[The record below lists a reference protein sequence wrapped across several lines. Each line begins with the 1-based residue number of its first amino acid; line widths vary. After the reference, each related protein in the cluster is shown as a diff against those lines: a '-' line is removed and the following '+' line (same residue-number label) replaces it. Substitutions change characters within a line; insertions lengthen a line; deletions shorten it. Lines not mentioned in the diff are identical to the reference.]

1 MDRGVQHPLTNTQ
14 AGKPDKKFSTFRLT
28 IREEETIEAVSI
40 QILRPTHPRIYAL
53 RWKYDRCVKRA

>member
-28 IREEETIEAVSI
+28 IREEETIEVMSI
-40 QILRPTHPRIYAL
+40 QI
-53 RWKYDRCVKRA
+53 